1 MIHEYVYHNDR
12 WFTPFTITFRLLVLK
27 KVLLL
32 FPIIAYVKFWTWAQ
46 APKIILGRSFV
57 YTVIYISQ
65 ESSIVVNFTIFIAAS
80 WADFLLKDELNPPP
94 FRLSTRMIN
103 FIVQFR
109 SNLLSS
115 FRKWFFS
122 LQFWRRKSNMKYKF
136 TKDVRQ
142 LITKVHSVFV
152 RWYNNQLSKYLKR

>member
-1 MIHEYVYHNDR
+1 
-12 WFTPFTITFRLLVLK
+12 
-27 KVLLL
+27 
-32 FPIIAYVKFWTWAQ
+32 
-46 APKIILGRSFV
+46 
-57 YTVIYISQ
+57 
-65 ESSIVVNFTIFIAAS
+65 
-80 WADFLLKDELNPPP
+80 
-94 FRLSTRMIN
+94 MIN